1 VSNLKELVLKNRSY
15 RRFYEDTVIEK
26 NVLCELIDLARLTPS
41 AANKQPLKYYISFTK
56 EKNDIIFP
64 KLAFAGYLKDWNGPE
79 RGERPSAYIVILR
92 DRNIPYPCEIDHG
105 IAAQTIMLAAVEKGL
120 GGCMIAAVKKNEL
133 HKELELNDN
142 FEILLVLALG
152 KPKEIVKL
160 TDVDCSGDIRYY
172 RDKSQTHFV
181 PKRSL
186 QEIIINL

>member
-1 VSNLKELVLKNRSY
+1 MSNLKELVLKNRSY
-15 RRFYEDTVIEK
+15 RRFYEDTVVDK
-26 NVLCELIDLARLTPS
+26 SVLCELIDLARLTPS

-56 EKNDIIFP
+56 EKNNIIFP

-79 RGERPSAYIVILR
+79 KGERPSAYIVILR

-133 HKELELNDN
+133 HKELELKDN

-160 TDVDCSGDIRYY
+160 TDVDSSGDIRYY
-172 RDKSQTHFV
+172 RDEFQTHFV